1 MRVSLPSLLLFLV
14 ACATC
19 PEPRPVTA
27 DPTSR
32 AGASPADTVDDAA
45 TTVGR
50 EPIDAVLDDWH
61 AAAAASDLP
70 RYLAHFTDDAIF
82 LGTDATERWTVEQL
96 RAYAEAPFAAGRGW
110 RMRAVRRDVV
120 VRGEVAW
127 VDEDLDAVNLG
138 PARGR
143 AVLVREADGV
153 WRIAH
158 YDLAITVPNERF
170 EAVRAAIAAE

>member
-1 MRVSLPSLLLFLV
+1 MRVSLVSLLVCLV

-19 PEPRPVTA
+19 PEPRPLA
-27 DPTSR
+27 ANDAP
-32 AGASPADTVDDAA
+32 PNDDAA
-45 TTVGR
+45 PADR
-50 EPIDAVLDDWH
+50 EPVDAVLDDWH

-70 RYLAHFTDDAIF
+70 RYLAHFTEDAIF
-82 LGTDATERWTVEQL
+82 LGTDATERWTVDQL

-120 VRGEVAW
+120 VHGDVAW